1 MRKNTVKKSIK
12 KVAKKA
18 QRNPEVAVAVT
29 ATTAGFA
36 IFGAVEAG
44 LILKNKAKAKI
55 EEIKAKKAEDT
66 AKNKGDNTDNT
77 NNNSNN
83 SNNNDNTTPHQDQ
96 QPVVDDAVKNNNEG
110 AEA

>member
-1 MRKNTVKKSIK
+1 MRKNGTKKAIK
-12 KVAKKA
+12 KVTKMATKNTTA
-18 QRNPEVAVAVT
+18 TIAVA
-29 ATTAGFA
+29 TTTSAFA
-36 IFGAVEAG
+36 IFGVVEAG
-44 LILKNKAKAKI
+44 IIVKNKAKAKI

-77 NNNSNN
+77 NN

-110 AEA
+110 AAE